1 MDFLC
6 VCVRIPKAASTSLHY
21 LLESAFRGRQIFY
34 VPHTLNIDG
43 GFSTFQELRFLRSRA
58 RHLVL
63 RYGTPSIRRAFRII
77 SQSAEDG
84 DLIHGGHIDFPSVQE
99 HLGRKAKLITIFR
112 EPAARCRSEYN
123 WCHRQYL
130 DSNLLK
136 RVDSSARHKAA
147 GRYSFDGYLD
157 FLLEHS
163 ERYDNIAA
171 RYVGWDG
178 EKDLSSFF
186 DEHVFHSGV
195 LDDRDAFERGLSQ
208 KMGVD
213 LVFPRHNGAEHGE
226 TAVTLEQRGKIERI
240 YPRDYELYEWRRAQ
254 AA

>member
-21 LLESAFRGRQIFY
+21 LLESAFRGRQTFY

-43 GFSTFQELRFLRSRA
+43 GISKFQELRFLRSRA
-58 RHLVL
+58 RHLL
-63 RYGTPSIRRAFRII
+63 SRYRTASISKAFDII
-77 SQSAEDG
+77 SESASDG

-99 HLGRKAKLITIFR
+99 HLNRKAKLITIFR

-136 RVDSSARHKAA
+136 RFDSSVRHKAA
-147 GRYSFDGYLD
+147 GKYSFDGYLD
-157 FLLEHS
+157 FLIDHS

-171 RYVGWDG
+171 RYIGWDG
-178 EKDLSSFF
+178 ETALGAFF
-186 DEHVFHSGV
+186 DDYVFHSGV
-195 LDDRDAFERGLSQ
+195 VENSDAFERGLSE
-208 KMGVD
+208 KMGVN
-213 LVFPRHNGAEHGE
+213 VAFPRHNEAGKCE
-226 TAVTLEQRGKIERI
+226 TGVTAAQRSKIEQI
-240 YPRDYELYEWRRAQ
+240 YPLDYRLYEWKLAQ

>member
-21 LLESAFRGRQIFY
+21 LLEAAFEGRQHFY

-43 GFSTFQELRFLRSRA
+43 GISTFQELRFLRSRA
-58 RHLVL
+58 RHLLL
-63 RYGTPSIRRAFRII
+63 RYGTPSIRRAFDII
-77 SQSAEDG
+77 SESAENG

-99 HLGRKAKLITIFR
+99 HLHRKAKLITIFR

-130 DSNLLK
+130 DSSLLK
-136 RVDSSARHKAA
+136 RFDSSARHKAA

-157 FLLEHS
+157 FLSEHR

-171 RYVGWDG
+171 RYIGWDG
-178 EKDLSSFF
+178 EEQLGNFF
-186 DEHVFHSGV
+186 EANVFHSGV
-195 LDDRDAFERGLSQ
+195 VEESDAFERGLSE
-208 KMGVD
+208 KMGVH
-213 LVFPRHNGAEHGE
+213 VAFPRHNEAEDGE
-226 TAVTLEQRGKIERI
+226 TALTAEQRSRIERI
-240 YPRDYELYEWRRAQ
+240 YPLDFKLYEWQRAQ

>member
-21 LLESAFRGRQIFY
+21 LLEAAFRGRQTFY

-43 GFSTFQELRFLRSRA
+43 GISKFQELRFLRSRA
-58 RHLVL
+58 RHLLL
-63 RYGTPSIRRAFRII
+63 RYGTPSIRRAFDII
-77 SQSAEDG
+77 SESAEDG

-112 EPAARCRSEYN
+112 EPAARCRSEYE
-123 WCHRQYL
+123 WMHRQYL
-130 DSNLLK
+130 DSGLLK
-136 RVDSSARHKAA
+136 RFDSGARHKAA

-157 FLLEHS
+157 FLLEHK

-171 RYVGWDG
+171 RYIGWDG
-178 EKDLSSFF
+178 EAELRAFF
-186 DEHVFHSGV
+186 AEHVFHSGV
-195 LDDRDAFERGLSQ
+195 LDDSDAFERGLSE
-208 KMGVD
+208 KMGVH
-213 LVFPRHNGAEHGE
+213 VAFPRHNEAGRGGAQL
-226 TAVTLEQRGKIERI
+226 TAEQRRKIEQI
-240 YPRDYELYEWRRAQ
+240 YPLDYELYEWRRAQ